1 MNANSSRLRLAAAG
15 VLTGLAGIATS
26 IAAAWLLHTIN
37 PVVAVASAVRDAV
50 PGPLAIKLIHLVQH
64 ADKPLLVVGTTLA
77 LLVLSAYAGTLTRRS
92 DVLAALVFVAL
103 AVLGVFAQLRRPGG
117 GSAGVLTV
125 VVGLITWLV
134 VLPLLTSPVAHP
146 ANGSRRAFLA
156 RSGAVVLGGAV
167 VLAAGRAAGSG
178 RRAVEQAR
186 RRLRLPVSKGK
197 APASADLGVPGISPW
212 RTPNSQFYQ
221 IDTTISAPSIEP
233 NSWRLRVHG
242 MVDKEITLT
251 YHDLVSRQLIADW
264 VTICC
269 VSNPVGG
276 PLIGN
281 AHWSG
286 VPIRT
291 VLAEAGVQAGADA
304 VLQTSHDGWTAGT
317 PLAALTDSKRNA
329 MLAIA
334 MNGQPLPVNHG
345 FPVRMIV
352 PGLYG
357 YVSATKWL
365 VDLEVTRFDRFQAY
379 WTREGWSEKGPVKT
393 ESRIDVPGDGAGVKA
408 GSLRVG
414 GSAWAQHTGI
424 DHVEYQLDGQAW
436 RRATLG
442 AVPGVD
448 SWVQWTATVQ
458 VKRGNHT
465 LAVRATDRSGYT
477 QTAVRAGVLPNGAT
491 GWHTVGFAAS

>member
-1 MNANSSRLRLAAAG
+1 MNANPSRPRLAAAG

-92 DVLAALVFVAL
+92 DVLAALVFVAM
-103 AVLGVFAQLRRPGG
+103 AVLGVFAELRRPGG
-117 GSAGVLTV
+117 GSTGVLTV
-125 VVGLITWLV
+125 VVGLLTWLV

-186 RRLRLPVSKGK
+186 KRLRLPVSKGE
-197 APASADLGVPGISPW
+197 APASADLGVPGIAPW

-269 VSNPVGG
+269 VSNEVGG

-291 VLAEAGVQAGADA
+291 VLAEAGVHSGADA

-317 PLAALTDSKRNA
+317 PLSALTDPKR
-329 MLAIA
+329 
-334 MNGQPLPVNHG
+334 
-345 FPVRMIV
+345 
-352 PGLYG
+352 
-357 YVSATKWL
+357 S
-365 VDLEVTRFDRFQAY
+365 
-379 WTREGWSEKGPVKT
+379 
-393 ESRIDVPGDGAGVKA
+393 
-408 GSLRVG
+408 
-414 GSAWAQHTGI
+414 
-424 DHVEYQLDGQAW
+424 
-436 RRATLG
+436 
-442 AVPGVD
+442 
-448 SWVQWTATVQ
+448 
-458 VKRGNHT
+458 
-465 LAVRATDRSGYT
+465 
-477 QTAVRAGVLPNGAT
+477 
-491 GWHTVGFAAS
+491 